1 MPAIGEN
8 PRAGWMVSG
17 IGLAALIVLAVG
29 AGCARQ
35 AAAAEA
41 RAEKPG
47 AKSPA
52 PAKPRLDEEFAKQ
65 EKIYR
70 SRGAEVP
77 GGYVTTR
84 TLSAYTELL
93 PSGFRDALRRL
104 RSEDRW
110 LDIGAG
116 GGQAILD
123 YYAPEYDA
131 VPCENCAPPTKA
143 RAVAIS
149 IEDRRT
155 DQWQQQA
162 AALGGNG
169 IQIQYL
175 FGKRLREYSRE
186 ELGKFR
192 LITDVYGGFSYT
204 ENLSLFLERVLGLL
218 DTGGGF
224 YTLVASVRLED
235 GKDDPKK
242 TWYLTELV
250 DDAGRDVKVCTWLKS
265 VTCAKATCESKSA
278 WDTPTELIHIR
289 KVCDDVSV
297 PRTTLLKYEAG
308 QPPGR
313 LFRLEPRVETVKID
327 E

>member
-8 PRAGWMVSG
+8 PRAGWRVSG
-17 IGLAALIVLAVG
+17 IRLAALIVLAVG

-35 AAAAEA
+35 AAAAEVPPVA
-41 RAEKPG
+41 Q
-47 AKSPA
+47 PA
-52 PAKPRLDEEFAKQ
+52 AKPRLDEEFAKQ

-77 GGYVTTR
+77 GGYVTSR
-84 TLSAYTELL
+84 TLSAYMELL

-116 GGQAILD
+116 AGQAILD

-131 VPCENCAPPTKA
+131 QSCENCAPPTKA

-162 AALGGNG
+162 AALGDNG
-169 IQIQYL
+169 IQYL

-186 ELGKFR
+186 ELGRFR

-204 ENLSLFLERVLGLL
+204 ENLSPFLERVLGLL
-218 DTGGGF
+218 DVGGSF
-224 YTLVASVRLED
+224 YTLAASVRLEN
-235 GKDDPKK
+235 GKDDPAKV
-242 TWYLTELV
+242 WYLTELV
-250 DDAGRDVKVCTWLKS
+250 DAAGRDVKICSWLKS
-265 VTCAKATCESKSA
+265 VTCAKVTCESMST

-313 LFRLEPRVETVKID
+313 KFRLEPQVVTQ
-327 E
+327 